1 MSLVFALIAALM
13 LEQFRPLGP
22 HNRIYGWCARYAD
35 FLQRRFNAG
44 ASYQGVIAWLAA
56 ILPALIVAGAVY
68 YFLHKLHPFLGWLWN
83 VAVLYLTM
91 GFRQFSHIFT
101 RIHKALREGDLQQA
115 RELLGEWRSEN
126 TAQFST
132 NEIVRVVIEEG
143 LVCSHRYVFGVIFWF
158 VVLPGPL
165 GAVLYR
171 FASILSTKW
180 DSRDNPQLTVFGK
193 FAVQI
198 FNTIDW
204 LPVRLTAIGFAIV
217 GDFEDAVYC
226 WRAQAMSWF
235 NAAQGI
241 ILASGAG
248 ALGVR
253 LGEPLHQYD
262 SSLNYR
268 PELGLGE
275 EADVEHLESAIG
287 LIWRALVLWLLVLL
301 MFGLASWAGS

>member
-1 MSLVFALIAALM
+1 MNLVALIAALT

-22 HNRIYGWCARYAD
+22 HNPIYTWVTRYAD

-44 ASYQGVIAWLAA
+44 ASYQGIIAWLAA
-56 ILPALIVAGAVY
+56 LLPALIVAGAVY

-91 GFRQFSHIFT
+91 GFRQFSHTCTLI
-101 RIHKALREGDLQQA
+101 RKALHDGDLQQA
-115 RELLGEWRSEN
+115 RELLGKWRGEN

-143 LVCSHRYVFGVIFWF
+143 LVCSHRYVFGMIFWF
-158 VVLPGPL
+158 AVLPGPL

-171 FASILSTKW
+171 FAFILSQKW
-180 DSRDNPQLTVFGK
+180 GNRDDPQFAAFGK

-198 FNTIDW
+198 FEVIDW
-204 LPVRLTAIGFAIV
+204 LPVRLTATSFAIV

-235 NAAQGI
+235 NPEQGI

-253 LGEPLHQYD
+253 LGEPLHQHD
-262 SSLNYR
+262 GLNYR
-268 PELGLGE
+268 PELGVGD

-287 LIWRALVLWLLVLL
+287 LIWRAVVLWLLVLL
-301 MFGLASWAGS
+301 MFSLASWAAG

>member
-1 MSLVFALIAALM
+1 MSLAFALIAVLVI
-13 LEQFRPLGP
+13 EQFRPLGP
-22 HNRIYGWCARYAD
+22 DNRIYGWYNRYAD

-56 ILPALIVAGAVY
+56 IIPGLIVAGAVY
-68 YFLHKLHPFLGWLWN
+68 YFLNRLHPFFGWLWN

-101 RIHKALREGDLQQA
+101 RIRKALRAGDLQQA
-115 RELLGEWRSEN
+115 RELLGKWRGEN
-126 TAQFST
+126 AAQFST
-132 NEIVRVVIEEG
+132 NEIVRLVIEEG

-171 FASILSTKW
+171 LASILSQKW
-180 DSRDNPQLTVFGK
+180 ESHDDLQLADFGN
-193 FAVQI
+193 FAVWI
-198 FNTIDW
+198 FNALDW
-204 LPVRLTAIGFAIV
+204 LPVRLTAISFAIV
-217 GDFEDAVYC
+217 GDFEDAIHC

-235 NAAQGI
+235 NAEQGI

-262 SSLNYR
+262 NSLNYR

-287 LIWRALVLWLLVLL
+287 LIWRAVLLWLLVLL
-301 MFGLASWAGS
+301 LFGLAGWAAG

>member
-1 MSLVFALIAALM
+1 MSLVIALIAALM

-35 FLQRRFNAG
+35 LLQRRFNAG

-56 ILPALIVAGAVY
+56 IFPALIIAGAAY
-68 YFLHKLHPFLGWLWN
+68 YFLYQLHPFLGWLWN

-101 RIHKALREGDLQQA
+101 RIHKALLEGDLQQA

-126 TAQFST
+126 TVQYST

-143 LVCSHRYVFGVIFWF
+143 LLCSPRYVFGVIFWF
-158 VVLPGPL
+158 AVLPGPL

-171 FASILSTKW
+171 FASILSEKW
-180 DSRDNPQLTVFGK
+180 NAHDDPQRAAFGK

-198 FNTIDW
+198 FDAIDW
-204 LPVRLTAIGFAIV
+204 LPVRLTATSFAIV

-226 WRAQAMSWF
+226 WRSQATSWF

-253 LGEPLHQYD
+253 LGEPLRQYD

-268 PELGLGE
+268 PGLGVGD

-287 LIWRALVLWLLVLL
+287 LVWRTLVLWLLVMLIFSL
-301 MFGLASWAGS
+301 VSWVG

>member
-1 MSLVFALIAALM
+1 MDLVFALIAALM
-13 LEQFRPLGP
+13 LEQFHPLGP
-22 HNRIYGWCARYAD
+22 HNRIYGWYARYAD
-35 FLQRRFNAG
+35 FLQHRFNAG
-44 ASYQGVIAWLAA
+44 ASYQGVIAWFAA
-56 ILPALIVAGAVY
+56 ILPALIVAGAAY
-68 YFLHKLHPFLGWLWN
+68 YFLHTLHPFLGWLWN
-83 VAVLYLTM
+83 VVVLYLTM

-101 RIHKALREGDLQQA
+101 CIHKALREGDLQQA

-126 TAQFST
+126 TTQFST

-171 FASILSTKW
+171 FASILSAKW
-180 DSRDNPQLTVFGK
+180 DSRDNLQLAAFGK

-198 FNTIDW
+198 FNAIDW
-204 LPVRLTAIGFAIV
+204 LPVRLTAVGFAIV
-217 GDFEDAVYC
+217 GDFEDALYC

-235 NAAQGI
+235 NAAQGV

-262 SSLNYR
+262 SRLNYR